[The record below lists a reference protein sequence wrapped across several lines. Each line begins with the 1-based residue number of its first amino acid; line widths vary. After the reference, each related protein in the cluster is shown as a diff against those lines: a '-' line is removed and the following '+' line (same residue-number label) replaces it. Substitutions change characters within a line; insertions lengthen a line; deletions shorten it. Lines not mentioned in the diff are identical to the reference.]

1 MKVLFLS
8 DLRKKRNTGFEIIK
22 NLKEMGFE
30 VYPLN
35 IKGFFSNLKMRKI
48 LKEKKPEILFTF
60 KGIGKIDFKKINY
73 EFKNRILW
81 YPDTD
86 LFLNNKFNENLREI
100 FNHHEKIF
108 LIVKSRIN
116 DLKEILRKENIYYM
130 VQGARFF
137 EYDIKEI
144 PEKFKCDIGFIGS
157 LNGEDYSK
165 RREILSK
172 ICEFF
177 KNKYKIKFFGQKIKK
192 EESFYG
198 ILNKFHS
205 GERVYFEDFK
215 KVCIGSKIIVDIGSN
230 TSIEEIGA
238 ISQKVFMITGC
249 GGFLISHYIRGIED
263 FFEIGKEIEVFKNLD
278 ELFKKIDYYMKNEEE
293 RREIAKK
300 GMERTLREHTYKKR
314 IEKIFEIC
322 KI

>member
-1 MKVLFLS
+1 MKILFLS

-30 VYPLN
+30 VCPLN
-35 IKGFFSNLKMRKI
+35 IKGFFSIFKMKKI
-48 LKEKKPEILFTF
+48 LKEKRPEILFTF

-73 EFKNRILW
+73 EFKNKILW

-100 FNHHEKIF
+100 FNYHENIF

-116 DLKEILRKENIYYM
+116 DLKGILRKENIYYM
-130 VQGARFF
+130 VQGTRFF
-137 EYDIKEI
+137 EYNIKEI

-157 LNGEDYSK
+157 LNGEIYSK

-177 KNKYKIKFFGQKIKK
+177 KDKYKIKFFGSKIKK
-192 EESFYG
+192 GESFYE
-198 ILNKFHS
+198 ILNKFHF
-205 GERVYFEDFK
+205 GKRIYFEDFK

-230 TSIEEIGA
+230 TCLEEIGA
-238 ISQKVFMITGC
+238 ISQKIFMITGC
-249 GGFLISHYIRGIED
+249 GGFLILHYIKGIED
-263 FFEIGKEIEVFKNLD
+263 FFEIGKEIEVFRSLD
-278 ELFKKIDYYMKNEEE
+278 ELFKKINYYMENKEE
-293 RREIAKK
+293 REKIAKK

-322 KI
+322 RI